1 MSISNMNKKM
11 KSNLNLNKFNSL
23 INQASNAIMCDSNC
37 QKQKQAEK
45 LKQKFESAQENLA
58 TASGQLQVAEKNYVT
73 ITQGDDAYS
82 NLQDLKLEKKAQKVV
97 DQVNTL
103 INSASATI
111 TTEINTYNG
120 LLLNF
125 KNVVELHHKYLAENI
140 ELKKDL
146 KDEIDDVTKN
156 DRKTYYE
163 NQEIDNLKLYY
174 YYFFM
179 TIYVIC
185 IICFVVFGFIYP
197 SQTTL
202 LKRLLIFIGLVILP
216 SISTWILGTAI
227 KFVHYLYSLLPKN
240 VYKGRQY

>member
-1 MSISNMNKKM
+1 MSLKDAISYLTDTINYTKELYSVYLEK
-11 KSNLNLNKFNSL
+11 
-23 INQASNAIMCDSNC
+23 NQAT
-37 QKQKQAEK
+37 QKNIK
-45 LKQKFESAQENLA
+45 S
-58 TASGQLQVAEKNYVT
+58 
-73 ITQGDDAYS
+73 
-82 NLQDLKLEKKAQKVV
+82 
-97 DQVNTL
+97 
-103 INSASATI
+103 
-111 TTEINTYNG
+111 
-120 LLLNF
+120 
-125 KNVVELHHKYLAENI
+125 HHA
-140 ELKKDL
+140 
-146 KDEIDDVTKN
+146 DVLTN

>member
-11 KSNLNLNKFNSL
+11 NSNLNLNKFNSL

-45 LKQKFESAQENLA
+45 LKQKFQSAQENLA
-58 TASGQLQVAEKNYVT
+58 TASGQLQVAERNYVT

-82 NLQDLKLEKKAQKVV
+82 NLQDQQLEEKAQKVV

-125 KNVVELHHKYLAENI
+125 KNVVELHHKYLKENI
-140 ELKKDL
+140 ELQKDL
-146 KDEIDDVTKN
+146 KDEIDDVSKN

-202 LKRLLIFIGLVILP
+202 LKRLFIFIGLVILP